1 MKRIEDLLAQGELTP
16 LRQGLVKETYRHKDA
31 VIGLVRV
38 DKLDV
43 HDRDP
48 LMLRDSVRK
57 YVDGLQSAGVPI
69 VDVAEVEL
77 QGSNLVMVTKFM
89 PQFLDLAMKA
99 SEVDFAAGSNLMLSD
114 IARTKDTQVGIDP
127 TPKNFAYAHDQIWY
141 ADFFYPIT
149 REYSEWKKSRM
160 TLDTPRRRW
169 IHFAQDYFYYPHVYT
184 HAACDLADV
193 GIQTRDETLQLVTD
207 FCQQRGFGIDL
218 KSSLD
223 HYQEIRIRHGQQKH

>member
-1 MKRIEDLLAQGELTP
+1 MKSVENMIVSGELTP
-16 LRQGLVKETYRHKDA
+16 LRQGLVKETYRYKDV

-48 LMLRDSVRK
+48 LIIRNSVRK
-57 YVDGLQSAGVPI
+57 YVDGLQSVGVPI
-69 VDVAEVEL
+69 VDVMEVEL

-99 SEVDFAAGSNLMLSD
+99 NEVDFIDGSNLMLSG
-114 IARTKDTQVGIDP
+114 IAKTKDSQVGIDP
-127 TPKNFAYAHDQIWY
+127 TPKNFAYDHDQILY

-149 REYSEWKKSRM
+149 REYSEWKKNGM

-184 HAACDLADV
+184 HAVCDLADV
-193 GIQTRDETLQLVTD
+193 GIQTRDETLKLVTG
-207 FCQQRGFGIDL
+207 FCRQQGFDIDL

-223 HYQEIRIRHGQQKH
+223 HYQEIRIRHGQQKQ